1 MPEASPITAVLGPT
15 NTGKTHRAIE
25 RMLEHDSG
33 MIGLPLRLLAREVYD
48 RITAR
53 IGEGS
58 VALITGEEKRVPK
71 RPRYW
76 ICTVEAMPVDLEVD
90 FLAIDEIQLAA
101 HDQRGHVFTDRLLNA
116 RGKRETWFLGADT
129 MRPLIAE
136 LVPAAKLAQHPRL
149 SSLVYAGAS
158 KLSKM
163 PPRSAVVAFG
173 AAQVYEV
180 AERLRALRGG
190 AAVVLGALSPRT
202 RNAQVALFQSG
213 EVDYLVATDAI
224 GMGLNLDV
232 GHVAFAGLRKFD
244 GRDVRDLE
252 TAELSQIAGR
262 AGRYLNDGSFGTVAP
277 LTLPGFVAMDIEA
290 HRFPPVRRLFWRNS
304 DLDKSSI
311 DALIASLRAPSRSRR
326 LKQVEDAEDTAALL
340 KLAQDPSVRSIARGE
355 EAVGLLWEVC
365 QIPDFRKLLV
375 DTHVALLGEIF
386 GQLAGPKGALDP
398 DWMAAKVA
406 EIDDPGGDIDTL
418 VDRIASIRIW
428 TYIANHPR
436 WVREAGEWQERTR
449 AIEDRLSDAL
459 HERLVQRF
467 VERGGGSRRV
477 MSLPHPAAARR
488 RANRAELNG
497 NSTEIAAKTNNRKGR
512 AISPPPPHV
521 AEDHPFARLLTLRAQ
536 VSPMPEPAAP
546 GSDPWVEG
554 LVEAPHERFS
564 VDEAGRILD
573 GAQPIAVLKQGVSLL
588 LPDVRLTGLDHLG
601 AGARSRVLRRLV
613 AFARDMVEELLSP
626 LREPAAR
633 ELSAAGRGIMYQ
645 LEQGLGTA
653 RARDAEE
660 QVAGLDDND
669 RALLQKLGVEVGER
683 VIYAPSLLRRPALVR
698 RAALVHAWFDAGA
711 RPRCPRPGAVS
722 VPVTRGAHPK
732 AYAAMGYLV
741 FGDRAIRA
749 DVVERVHRALSA
761 PDEAPHPG
769 KLASWLGCSAR
780 EAPRIAE
787 ALLSA

>member
-15 NTGKTHRAIE
+15 NTGKTHRAVE

-76 ICTVEAMPVDLEVD
+76 ICTVEAMPVDIEVD

-101 HDQRGHVFTDRLLNA
+101 HDQRGHVFTDRLLHA

-129 MRPLIAE
+129 MRPLVAE
-136 LVPAAKLAQHPRL
+136 LVPSAKLAQHPRL
-149 SSLVYAGAS
+149 SSLVHAGPS
-158 KLSKM
+158 KLSRM

-244 GRDVRDLE
+244 GRSVRDLE

-277 LTLPGFVAMDIEA
+277 IELPGSIAMAIEA
-290 HRFPPVRRLFWRNS
+290 HRFQPIRRLFWRNS
-304 DLDKSSI
+304 DLDRSSI
-311 DALIASLRAPSRSRR
+311 DALVASLRAPSRSRR
-326 LKQVEDAEDTAALL
+326 LKQVEEAEDTAALL
-340 KLAQDPSVRSIARGE
+340 KLAQDPVIRSLARGE
-355 EAVGLLWEVC
+355 AAVSLLWEVC

-375 DTHVALLGEIF
+375 DTHVALLGDIF

-398 DWMAAKVA
+398 DWMAERVA

-418 VDRIASIRIW
+418 IDRIASIRIW

-467 VERGGGSRRV
+467 VERGGGSRGAAAR
-477 MSLPHPAAARR
+477 PHPAAHRR
-488 RANRAELNG
+488 SNKVKLNSNSKEDHRA
-497 NSTEIAAKTNNRKGR
+497 
-512 AISPPPPHV
+512 PPPDV
-521 AEDHPFARLLTLRAQ
+521 AEDHPFARLLALRAQ

-546 GSDPWVEG
+546 GSDPWVEA
-554 LVEAPHERFS
+554 LIEAPHDRFS

-573 GAQPIAVLKQGVSLL
+573 GDQPIAVFKRGGSLL
-588 LPDVRLTGLDHLG
+588 LPEIRLTGLDHLG

-613 AFARDMVEELLSP
+613 AFARDMVDELLSP

-633 ELSAAGRGIMYQ
+633 DLSAAGRGIIYQ
-645 LEQGLGTA
+645 LEQGLGTV

-660 QVAGLDDND
+660 QVAELDEKD
-669 RALLQKLGVEVGER
+669 RAILKGLGVEMGER
-683 VIYAPSLLRRPALVR
+683 VIFIPSLLRRPSMER
-698 RAALVHAWFDAGA
+698 RAALAHAFFDAGS

-722 VPVTRGAHPK
+722 VPIARGAHPK
-732 AYAAMGYLV
+732 AYAAIGYLV
-741 FGDRAIRA
+741 FGARAIRA

-761 PDEAPHPG
+761 PEDPPSPG

-787 ALLSA
+787 ALLSE